1 MSKKNNPQ
9 PEELWRLPRVL
20 QAVQVGRSHWW
31 NLVRQGIA
39 PAPLKISHRV
49 SLWKS
54 SDIQG
59 FIQRLIDE
67 VGV

>member
-1 MSKKNNPQ
+1 MDKNSQ
-9 PEELWRLPRVL
+9 TEELWRLPHVL
-20 QAVQVGRSHWW
+20 QVVQVKRSHWW

-49 SLWKS
+49 SLWRS
-54 SDIQG
+54 SDIQS

-67 VGV
+67 AGGES